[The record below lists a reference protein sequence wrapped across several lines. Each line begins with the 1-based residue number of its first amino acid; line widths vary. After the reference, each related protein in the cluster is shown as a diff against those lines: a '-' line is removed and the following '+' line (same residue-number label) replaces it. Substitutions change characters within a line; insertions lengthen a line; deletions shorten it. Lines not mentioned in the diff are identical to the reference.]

1 MLAIGTAFLVPSGPA
16 EYLHLNIVGTAQIE
30 PPDMRLLIPISSI
43 KDGVFHDQTCVLDV
57 GEHPFITKPSFV
69 FYRHIQ
75 QRSATKISM
84 CLENGD
90 FIAKDSASEA
100 LIAKIIAGIPASNFT
115 APWVLNFFQN

>member
-16 EYLHLNIVGTAQIE
+16 EFLHLNVVGTGPIE

-43 KDGVFHDQTCVLDV
+43 KDGVFYDQTCVLDV

-75 QRSATKISM
+75 QRSAAKISK

-90 FIAKDSASEA
+90 FIAKDCASDL
-100 LIAKIIAGIPASNFT
+100 LIAKIITGIPKSNFT
-115 APWVLNFFQN
+115 APWVLNFF